1 MPRGAENGGIGN
13 RRYGS
18 LIMCRLALAA
28 CCFLLLAG
36 PARASDFDWG
46 LPDWM
51 PPPPVPV
58 ANPMS
63 AAKVE
68 LGRRLFFDSRL
79 SAPNYLTCAHC
90 HKPELGFADSRPFS
104 FGMSGE
110 MHPRNTPGLANVGYL
125 SPLGWVDPD
134 VLDLESQ
141 VLVPLFNTRPVEM
154 MAKGMEDDIV
164 RRLEADRVTREHFE
178 AAFPETGG
186 RIDML
191 AIQRALAAFQRSLV
205 SFGSPFDRWYGGE
218 PEAID
223 AEARRGWDLF
233 NDPEI
238 ACARCHTPPL
248 FTDALLPGVPR
259 DAPAGDVSRPAFG
272 HSRTHDAAGRP
283 LRTPSLR
290 NVEATPPYM
299 HDARHATLGDVLAAY
314 RLGSGAALDAAE
326 RAALLALLES
336 LTDRQFLENETQ
348 ASPYRLT
355 AAGD

>member
-1 MPRGAENGGIGN
+1 M
-13 RRYGS
+13 RRFG
-18 LIMCRLALAA
+18 LAA
-28 CCFLLLAG
+28 LLWLLLSGFAG
-36 PARASDFDWG
+36 ATDYEWQ

-79 SAPNYLTCAHC
+79 SAPNYLTCGHC
-90 HKPELGFADSRPFS
+90 HKPELGFSDSRPFS

-110 MHPRNTPGLANVGYL
+110 RHPRNTPGLANVGYL

-134 VLDLESQ
+134 VRDLESQ

-154 MAKGMEDDIV
+154 MAKGMADDIV

-186 RIDML
+186 RIDLL
-191 AIQRALAAFQRSLV
+191 AIQRAVAAFQRSLL
-205 SFGSPFDRWYGGE
+205 SFDSPFDRWYGDGE
-218 PEAID
+218 SEAID
-223 AEARRGWDLF
+223 AEARRGWAHF
-233 NDPEI
+233 NDPAI
-238 ACARCHTPPL
+238 GCAGCHPPPL
-248 FTDALLPGVPR
+248 FTEALLPGVPR
-259 DAPAGDVSRPAFG
+259 DVPAGDGSRPAFG
-272 HSRTHDAAGRP
+272 HARTYDADGRR

-299 HDARHATLGDVLAAY
+299 HDARHATLEELLAAY
-314 RLGSGAALDAAE
+314 RLATGAALDAGE
-326 RAALLALLES
+326 VAALVAFLES
-336 LTDRQFLENETQ
+336 LTDRRFLGNGAL
-348 ASPYRLT
+348 ASP
-355 AAGD
+355 